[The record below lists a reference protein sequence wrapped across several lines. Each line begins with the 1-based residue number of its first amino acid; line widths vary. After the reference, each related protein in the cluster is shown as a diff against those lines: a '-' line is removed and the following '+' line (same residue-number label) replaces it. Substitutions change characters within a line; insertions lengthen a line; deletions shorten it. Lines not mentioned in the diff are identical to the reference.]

1 MSDRAVIET
10 EPRLPFEPALLH
22 PLPPELAVR
31 GHCLAGACGGVMTED
46 LRHFEQSGLNPH
58 IELTVAVKPDGRSP
72 RSYSRQDPRATGN
85 GAGVMGRTE
94 EYEK

>member
-1 MSDRAVIET
+1 
-10 EPRLPFEPALLH
+10 
-22 PLPPELAVR
+22 
-31 GHCLAGACGGVMTED
+31 MTED

-58 IELTVAVKPDGRSP
+58 IELTVAVKPDGRSQ
-72 RSYSRQDPRATGN
+72 RSHSRRDPRATGN